1 MGIVGTNML
10 NTSLSNSINTFFGS
24 SRTTISS
31 LIKEMKLDKTAF
43 QNLASKLSSS
53 TSLNQFD
60 TAQVVQFAP
69 LRREAVVDLFRDSS
83 LRIKTLF
90 NAADTGG
97 LVLDSMISI
106 YEAEIKKIE
115 KDIQDLQVFI
125 DNYEFIAGKDDLY
138 NNNYVEKFDNMLND
152 YRYDG
157 YDFSIPDRDQLDF
170 PKNGNSYVDSNL
182 GILKMGTSQ
191 DIKNVIRNIETINI
205 TNNYSH
211 YVTTDNSFKNL
222 FNDSL
227 KDSWTITVKS
237 PAILDSTLSAY
248 AKYIPYDTTEI
259 KGAQTAVE
267 FKMHSNI
274 AIDTIRFTPNFG
286 NDFQLLQVVLFNS
299 SVGYSSSVNS
309 SDQYKLLL
317 TTPKLIND
325 TIEVSFEKSVVDKV
339 IFIFNQT
346 SYSRTKKRPVSAELN
361 SKALDS
367 FTLQRMT
374 ERRNAF
380 SRIQDM
386 SYWFFNRR
394 YTINGIKHN
403 KSSDIEY
410 YSYRFPADLSS
421 YAKTIQEEMF
431 KASAYNV
438 EDNPIFTSSPIF
450 MDLLKNMM
458 SFINVDNKFFDSTYF
473 IETRNANKNSG
484 FINSPGFLPYKN
496 SNAMNDPRNQFYTE
510 NIGVSTSTDVIR
522 SMFTEEAADSY
533 EYTFSLKSIEFIET
547 ISKNI
552 VKSCFVSK
560 KIPSNGQI
568 LGIKAKAHV
577 LNVNSVSTASSYD
590 LSSLASYELSVSN
603 EDYPTKELDWIPV
616 LFNDVSQIDSEV
628 IFFDITDY
636 SAKLRFAPQS
646 DSIVLYKDGKICP
659 TTQYRYSQSNGELY
673 LLDSTV
679 FSSTSIFCVS
689 YLVDKVNYNPYEI
702 DFVKRNLYKESVK
715 QARNN
720 SGLGQIFQRT
730 NAGGTITLDF
740 TPYINPILSKNARY
754 DSYFGTIFPSENVVN
769 YNPVKV
775 KLADGSFAVNVT
787 NYTNVARD
795 VSFTSGASVQFIQ
808 SGKSITFNQT
818 ITSPFT
824 VFYEYVPYSLRFRL
838 IMRKNVPGLDIP
850 ARADAVLLKMKT
862 SYFDPYYDKLNYVSK
877 N

>member
-53 TSLNQFD
+53 TSLGQFD
-60 TAQVVQFAP
+60 TAQVMQFAP
-69 LRREAVVDLFRDSS
+69 LRKEAVVDLFRDSS

-97 LVLDSMISI
+97 LVIDSMVGI

-152 YRYDG
+152 YRYDR

-182 GILKMGTSQ
+182 GVLKMGTSQ
-191 DIKNVIRNIETINI
+191 DIKNVITNIETINI

-211 YVTTDNSFKNL
+211 YVTTDSSFKNL
-222 FNDSL
+222 FNDTL

-248 AKYIPYDTTEI
+248 AKYITYDTTEI
-259 KGAQTAVE
+259 KGARTAVE

-274 AIDTIRFTPNFG
+274 AIDTVRFTPNFG

-299 SVGYSSSVNS
+299 SVGYSSSMNS

-317 TTPKLIND
+317 TGPRLVND

-339 IFIFNQT
+339 IFIFNQA
-346 SYSRTKKRPVSAELN
+346 SYSRSKKQPVSAELN

-367 FTLQRMT
+367 FIVQRMG
-374 ERRNAF
+374 ERKNTF
-380 SRIQDM
+380 SRIQDL

-394 YTINGIKHN
+394 YTIDGIKQN

-410 YSYRFPADLSS
+410 YSCRFPADLSS
-421 YAKTIQEEMF
+421 YAKMIQEEMF

-473 IETRNANKNSG
+473 IETHNANKNSG

-522 SMFTEEAADSY
+522 SMFTEESADSY

-590 LSSLASYELSVSN
+590 LMSFASYELSVSN

-616 LFNDVSQIDSEV
+616 LFNDVNQIDSEV

-646 DSIVLYKDGKICP
+646 DSIVLYKDGKICL

-679 FSSTSIFCVS
+679 FSSNSIFCVS

-769 YNPVKV
+769 YNPIKV
-775 KLADGSFAVNVT
+775 KLADGSFATNVT

-795 VSFTSGASVQFIQ
+795 VSFTSGTSVQFIQ

-824 VFYEYVPYSLRFRL
+824 VLYEYVPYSLRFRL

>member
-1 MGIVGTNML
+1 ML

-24 SRTTISS
+24 SRSTISD

-53 TSLNQFD
+53 TSLNQFN
-60 TAQVVQFAP
+60 TAQIVQFAP

-97 LVLDSMISI
+97 LVLDSMIGI

-115 KDIQDLQVFI
+115 KDIQDLQIFI

-157 YDFSIPDRDQLDF
+157 YNFDIPDRDQITF
-170 PKNGNSYVDSNL
+170 PANGNSFVDSTL
-182 GILKMGTSQ
+182 GVLKMGSSQ
-191 DIKNVIRNIETINI
+191 SIKNVIDNIESIKI
-205 TNNYSH
+205 INNYSH
-211 YVTTDNSFKNL
+211 YTTTDNDFSNL
-222 FNDSL
+222 FNDTL
-227 KDSWTITVKS
+227 RDSWAVTIKS
-237 PAILDSTLSAY
+237 PAILDSALSAY
-248 AKYIPYDTTEI
+248 SKYIQYDMTEI

-267 FKMHSNI
+267 CKLHSSI
-274 AIDTIRFTPNFG
+274 AVDTLRFTPNFG
-286 NDFQLLQVVLFNS
+286 NDFQLLQIVLFNS
-299 SVGYSSSVNS
+299 SIGYASSANS
-309 SDQYKLLL
+309 SEQYKLLL
-317 TTPKLIND
+317 TEPKLIND
-325 TIEVSFEKSVVDKV
+325 TIEISFEKSVVDKV
-339 IFIFNQT
+339 IFIFNQS
-346 SYSRTKKRPVSAELN
+346 SYSRSKKQPVSTELN

-367 FTLQRMT
+367 FVIQRMN
-374 ERRNAF
+374 ERRNSF

-394 YTINGIKHN
+394 HTINGIKQN

-410 YSYRFPADLSS
+410 YSYRFPADLSA
-421 YAKTIQEEMF
+421 YAKMVQEEMF

-450 MDLLKNMM
+450 MDLLRNMM

-484 FINSPGFLPYKN
+484 FMNSPGFLPYKN
-496 SNAMNDPRNQFYTE
+496 SNAMNDPRHQFYTE
-510 NIGVSTSTDVIR
+510 NIGVSTSTDVIK
-522 SMFTEEAADSY
+522 SMFTDEVVDSY
-533 EYTFSLKSIEFIET
+533 EYTFSLKSIEFMET
-547 ISKNI
+547 ISKDV

-577 LNVNSVSTASSYD
+577 LDVNSISTVSSYD
-590 LSSLASYELSVSN
+590 IDSFASYELSVSN
-603 EDYPTKELDWIPV
+603 EDYPVNESDWIPI
-616 LFNDVSQIDSEV
+616 LFNDIYSVSSEV
-628 IFFDITDY
+628 VFFDITDY
-636 SAKLRFAPQS
+636 STKLRFAPQS
-646 DSIVLYKDGKICP
+646 DSIILYKDGKICSAS
-659 TTQYRYSQSNGELY
+659 QYRYSQANGELY
-673 LLDSTV
+673 LTDSTI

-689 YLVDKVNYNPYEI
+689 YLVDRVNYNPYEI
-702 DFVKRNLYKESVK
+702 DFVKKNLYKESVK

-720 SGLGQIFQRT
+720 NGLGQIFQRS
-730 NAGGTITLDF
+730 NAGGTVTLDY

-754 DSYFGTIFPSENVVN
+754 DSFFGTIFPSENIVN
-769 YNPVKV
+769 YNPVKI
-775 KLADGSFAVNVT
+775 KMSDGTFATNMT
-787 NYTNVARD
+787 NYTSVARD
-795 VSFTSGASVQFIQ
+795 VSFTSSSVQFIQ

-818 ITSPFT
+818 INSPFT
-824 VFYEYVPYSLRFRL
+824 VFYEYVPYNLRFRL